1 LIYVASI
8 SVFSSIIMI
17 LVLVLLFLESKLV
30 EKNELC
36 ITVNGDP
43 EKKVVTT
50 GGSTLLSELADNGVL
65 LPSACGGQGA
75 CGMCKCVV
83 NEGGGD
89 ILPTELSHLTRKEKK
104 SHVRLS
110 CQLKVKSD
118 MGIAIPEEIFGIK
131 RYAAEVI
138 SNKNVS
144 TFIKELVL
152 KLDPDQ
158 TITFRSGTYIQID
171 IPEYEIRFDQF
182 DIEETYRPAWE
193 KFKYFDLKVKSEE
206 PVFRAYSMA
215 NPPSEPN
222 FLRFT
227 VRIATPP
234 PGSSDIP
241 SGIGSSYI
249 FSLKPG
255 DSVTLT
261 GPYGDFFIQ
270 DTENEICFLGGGA
283 GMAPLRS
290 HIFDL
295 LGTKKTKR
303 KLSFWYGARSKQE
316 MFFDE
321 EFIALK
327 QAHENFSYH
336 VALSDPL
343 PEDQWTGMTGF
354 IHQCLYDSYLSS
366 HDDPT
371 EIEYYL
377 CGPPLMIDA
386 AITMLDDLGVEPEMI
401 HFDKF

>member
-1 LIYVASI
+1 
-8 SVFSSIIMI
+8 MI

-30 EKNELC
+30 EKNELY

-50 GGSTLLSELADNGVL
+50 GGSTLLSALADNGVL
-65 LPSACGGQGA
+65 LPSACGGQGS

-89 ILPTELSHLTRKEKK
+89 VLPTELSHLTRKEKK

-131 RYAAEVI
+131 RYTAEVI

-152 KLDPDQ
+152 KLCPDQ
-158 TITFRSGTYIQID
+158 TIKFKSGAYIQID

-182 DIEETYRPAWE
+182 NIEETYRPAWE
-193 KFKYFDLKVKSEE
+193 KFKFFDLKVKSEE

-222 FLRFT
+222 LLRFT

-234 PGSSDIP
+234 PGIDDIS

-290 HIFDL
+290 HIIDL
-295 LGTKKTKR
+295 LEAKKTKR

-316 MFFDE
+316 MFFDK
-321 EFIALK
+321 EFIVLQ
-327 QAHENFSYH
+327 QAHENFSYF

-343 PEDQWTGMTGF
+343 PEDQWQGMTGF
-354 IHQCLYDSYLSS
+354 IHQCLYDSYLAS

-377 CGPPLMIDA
+377 CGPPPMIDA
-386 AITMLDDLGVEPEMI
+386 AISMLDDLGVEPEMI

>member
-1 LIYVASI
+1 MIYVVSI

-30 EKNELC
+30 ETNELQ
-36 ITVNGDP
+36 ITVNDDSS
-43 EKKVVTT
+43 KKVAAA
-50 GGSTLLSELADNGVL
+50 GGSTLLSALSSNGIL
-65 LPSACGGQGA
+65 LPSACGGQGS

-89 ILPTELSHLTRKEKK
+89 VLPTELAHLTGKEKK
-104 SHVRLS
+104 NHVRLS
-110 CQLKVKSD
+110 CQIKVKSD
-118 MGIAIPEEIFGIK
+118 MGIEIPEEIFGIK
-131 RYAAEVI
+131 RYTAEVI

-158 TITFRSGTYIQID
+158 TIKFKSGAYIQID
-171 IPEYEIRFDQF
+171 IPEYEIHFDQF
-182 DIEETYRPAWE
+182 DIEEPYKPAWE
-193 KFKYFDLKVKSEE
+193 KFKCFDLKVKSEE

-222 FLRFT
+222 LLRFT
-227 VRIATPP
+227 VRIAIPP
-234 PGSSDIP
+234 PGSDDIP
-241 SGIGSSYI
+241 PGIGSSYI

-255 DSVTLT
+255 DKVTLT

-290 HIFDL
+290 HIFDQL
-295 LGTKKTKR
+295 ETKKTKR

-316 MFFDE
+316 MFFNE
-321 EFIALK
+321 EFIALQ

-343 PEDQWTGMTGF
+343 PADQWQGMTGF
-354 IHQCLYDSYLSS
+354 IHQCLYDSYLDS

-377 CGPPLMIDA
+377 CGPPPMIDA
-386 AITMLDDLGVEPEMI
+386 AISMLDDLGVEPEMI

>member
-1 LIYVASI
+1 
-8 SVFSSIIMI
+8 MI

-50 GGSTLLSELADNGVL
+50 GGSTLLSALADNGVL
-65 LPSACGGQGA
+65 LPSACGGQGS

-89 ILPTELSHLTRKEKK
+89 VLPTELSHLTRKEKK

-371 EIEYYL
+371 EVEYYL

-386 AITMLDDLGVEPEMI
+386 AISMLDDLGVEPEMI

>member
-1 LIYVASI
+1 MIYVASI

-30 EKNELC
+30 EKNELY

-50 GGSTLLSELADNGVL
+50 GGSTLLSALADNGVL
-65 LPSACGGQGA
+65 LPSACGGQGS

-89 ILPTELSHLTRKEKK
+89 VLPTELSHLTRKEKK

-131 RYAAEVI
+131 RYTAEVI

-152 KLDPDQ
+152 KLGPDQ
-158 TITFRSGTYIQID
+158 TIKFKSGAYIQID

-182 DIEETYRPAWE
+182 NIEETYRPAWE
-193 KFKYFDLKVKSEE
+193 KFKFFDLKVKSEE

-222 FLRFT
+222 LLRFT

-234 PGSSDIP
+234 PGIDDIS

-290 HIFDL
+290 HIIDL
-295 LGTKKTKR
+295 LEAKKTKR

-316 MFFDE
+316 MFFDK
-321 EFIALK
+321 EFIALQ

-343 PEDQWTGMTGF
+343 PDDQWQGMTGF
-354 IHQCLYDSYLSS
+354 IHQCLYDSYLAS

-371 EIEYYL
+371 EVEYYL

-386 AITMLDDLGVEPEMI
+386 AISMLDDLGVEPEMI